1 MFRLRLI
8 AAVAVMGAL
17 VWGMTIWAEMARN
30 GGTMFGPWGTMLSEG
45 GFLFER
51 VQLTLTLIILALA
64 PTLTADAI
72 ARERRES
79 TLNLLGLTPLSPV
92 GVVVGKC
99 AANGLRALTLW
110 LAAIPVVTIPFL
122 LGGVSGRQ
130 MIESVVAQ
138 FAGLTLGLVAGL
150 LGSSIT
156 VHFRRALA
164 LAFVIEVAVL
174 LAAIVLYLC
183 FWTGVAGLN
192 RWLGTR
198 LPIDAVIQVGWSES
212 AFVNLPPSLTGSSR
226 FNFAWTLNLVS
237 QLLIVGVIGTLVVL
251 FVARRV
257 KKLWQEEPPRPETL
271 ELQRQLTQPILFPG
285 WMRQRQR
292 ARLSRNPLLWIQHRT
307 VAAALTRWGWISVV
321 MVIWMMIATTG
332 GWMGGF
338 GSGFSMPMWMG
349 PMLLLGGMAFSAAGG
364 FRVERENGTLE
375 LLLVTPLTT
384 GHLLQSRWLAH
395 LREFVL
401 PVGLQVCLA
410 IYVQG
415 LWRRAGVDFER
426 FNWWLIMSLLTLPAI
441 GLWRGLRAR
450 NFVTAV
456 LSTMFWGLFV
466 PTGATLMFSALN
478 NPAYFGDPA
487 LLDSGG
493 WRFFLETRL
502 DWGVLPAVFQLMIGL
517 LALMIARRELNLR
530 QFAHMSVSR

>member
-1 MFRLRLI
+1 
-8 AAVAVMGAL
+8 
-17 VWGMTIWAEMARN
+17 
-30 GGTMFGPWGTMLSEG
+30 
-45 GFLFER
+45 
-51 VQLTLTLIILALA
+51 
-64 PTLTADAI
+64 
-72 ARERRES
+72 
-79 TLNLLGLTPLSPV
+79 
-92 GVVVGKC
+92 
-99 AANGLRALTLW
+99 
-110 LAAIPVVTIPFL
+110 
-122 LGGVSGRQ
+122 
-130 MIESVVAQ
+130 
-138 FAGLTLGLVAGL
+138 
-150 LGSSIT
+150 
-156 VHFRRALA
+156 
-164 LAFVIEVAVL
+164 
-174 LAAIVLYLC
+174 
-183 FWTGVAGLN
+183 
-192 RWLGTR
+192 
-198 LPIDAVIQVGWSES
+198 
-212 AFVNLPPSLTGSSR
+212 
-226 FNFAWTLNLVS
+226 
-237 QLLIVGVIGTLVVL
+237 
-251 FVARRV
+251 
-257 KKLWQEEPPRPETL
+257 
-271 ELQRQLTQPILFPG
+271 
-285 WMRQRQR
+285 
-292 ARLSRNPLLWIQHRT
+292 
-307 VAAALTRWGWISVV
+307 
-321 MVIWMMIATTG
+321 
-332 GWMGGF
+332 MGGF